1 MTASSGSPLK
11 VSAKTLFKGF
21 VDARCVAC
29 VAPQHACYVN
39 PSRNGLLNLI
49 IWETNYH
56 FLNKFSFF
64 ISTKCYYIKVII
76 IMNGDV
82 YGQKNC
88 HHHSDLI
95 GQSVVILRWKFPKK
109 GIQNEIK
116 KFVKSVN

>member
-1 MTASSGSPLK
+1 MASSGSPLK

-39 PSRNGLLNLI
+39 PSRNGSLNLI
-49 IWETNYH
+49 IRETNYH

-82 YGQKNC
+82 YGKKNC

-95 GQSVVILRWKFPKK
+95 GQCRNFAMEIPKK